1 MNRLWTQRP
10 RRGITRSH
18 RGFVHDSALGQETQ
32 VDRKRPKNGQT
43 VSHRSI
49 RLGSRNFLT
58 QSPRLGSRPALLF
71 YGLGRAR
78 GTQTRS
84 R

>member
-1 MNRLWTQRP
+1 
-10 RRGITRSH
+10 
-18 RGFVHDSALGQETQ
+18 